1 MIWPS
6 RRPVARLFGERLL
19 ELVVGQ
25 QLFGDEELAELTPR
39 KLKGRTLHTLPI
51 GSRSSIV
58 QSFSTSDDHN
68 GSPEN
73 LQVVTHKSPAGE
85 RVVALQVAQIE
96 VLEGDCL
103 AFCHLRRAGQ
113 AGRNAIPI
121 VPALRDLLA
130 HHLRW
135 PGPRADEADVSAEDV
150 EELRHLV
157 EIPGLEQSPARPG
170 QIDASAS

>member
-1 MIWPS
+1 MLLGKNPCKRE
-6 RRPVARLFGERLL
+6 RREVAVGDDDLAEQPAGRCLFGERLL

-25 QLFGDEELAELTPR
+25 QLVGDEELTQLTPR

-73 LQVVTHKSPAGE
+73 LQVVTHKSPAGK

-103 AFCHLRRAGQ
+103 AFCHLRWTGQ
-113 AGRNAIPI
+113 AGRNAISI
-121 VPALRDLLA
+121 V
-130 HHLRW
+130 
-135 PGPRADEADVSAEDV
+135 
-150 EELRHLV
+150 
-157 EIPGLEQSPARPG
+157 
-170 QIDASAS
+170 